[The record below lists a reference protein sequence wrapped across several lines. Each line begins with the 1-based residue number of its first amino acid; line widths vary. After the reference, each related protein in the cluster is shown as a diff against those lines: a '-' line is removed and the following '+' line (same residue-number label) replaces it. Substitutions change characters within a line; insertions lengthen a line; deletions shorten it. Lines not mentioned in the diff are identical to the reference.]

1 MLRSIVQVWP
11 KPHPIHASILA
22 KLEPQMQRVVL
33 MMMMETVEGV
43 CSIEKGEGVDMD

>member
-1 MLRSIVQVWP
+1 MLRSIVQVRP

-22 KLEPQMQRVVL
+22 KLEPQVQRLVL
-33 MMMMETVEGV
+33 IVMMGTVEGV